1 MSVLVDSS
9 VWIDF
14 FRNTGR
20 ADELEFLIEE
30 NIVVINDLIL
40 AELIPPLNVRKQNKL
55 ISLLREINRQV
66 TAIDWNEIIKFQ
78 TVCLKNGINGVGIP
92 DLIIVQNA
100 LQGRLKLMTNDK
112 HFLLLSRYLDFE
124 IYDQ

>member
-1 MSVLVDSS
+1 MSILVDSS

-14 FRNTGR
+14 LRNTGR

-30 NIVVINDLIL
+30 NIVIVNDLIL
-40 AELIPPLNVRKQNKL
+40 AELIPPLAVQKKMKL

-66 TAIDWNEIIKFQ
+66 ILIDWNEIIKFQ
-78 TVCLKNGINGVGIP
+78 TICLANGINGVGIP
-92 DLIIVQNA
+92 DLIIAQNA

-112 HFLLLSRYLDFE
+112 HFILLSRHIGIELYE
-124 IYDQ
+124 G

>member
-1 MSVLVDSS
+1 MSILVDSS

-14 FRNTGR
+14 LRNTGR

-30 NIVVINDLIL
+30 NIFVINDLIL
-40 AELIPPLNVRKQNKL
+40 AELIPPLNIQKQTKL

-66 TAIDWNEIIKFQ
+66 ISIDWNQIIRFQ
-78 TVCLKNGINGVGIP
+78 TVCLANGINGVGIP
-92 DLIIVQNA
+92 DLIIAQNA

-112 HFLLLSRYLDFE
+112 HFLLLSRYIDIE
-124 IYDQ
+124 IYEV